1 MRIYWAATAEG
12 AVTEIKKACPKCGKD
27 LAVRVNGETHEEFL
41 GCSQYPECEHTEPL
55 PVNMVLRRQG
65 AAPLPGL

>member
-1 MRIYWAATAEG
+1 MSD
-12 AVTEIKKACPKCGKD
+12 IKKACLKCGKD

-55 PVNMVLRRQG
+55 PSGHYPAPSGSGDAPRFVIKRRFT
-65 AAPLPGL
+65 